1 MITNSRYR
9 RRDFLASAGGL
20 TAFSFLGICR
30 AGEET
35 SAPPTRR
42 VVTGLNATGKSAIVS
57 DGPVPATA
65 RYSNPGEAS
74 GSDLWLEKSVPVK
87 NLDQTDPMADYSMQA
102 GPPTGGVIVGTLTWE
117 PGYSYPMHRSDTVDF
132 LFVISG
138 QIELILEEGSTVLE
152 SGDSLVQRGTY
163 HAWRVGGD
171 ESCTLAVV
179 LLSAER

>member
-20 TAFSFLGICR
+20 TAFSFLGISQ

-35 SAPPTRR
+35 SSAPARR

-65 RYSNPGEAS
+65 RYSKPGEES

-102 GPPTGGVIVGTLTWE
+102 GPPAGGVIVGTATWE
-117 PGYSYPMHRSDTVDF
+117 PGHSYPMHRTDTIDF

-138 QIELILEEGSTVLE
+138 QIELILEQGSTVLE
-152 SGDSLVQRGTY
+152 SGDCLVQRGTN
-163 HAWRVGGD
+163 HAWRVVGD
-171 ESCTLAVV
+171 ESCTFAVV

>member
-9 RRDFLASAGGL
+9 RRDVLTSAGGL
-20 TAFSFLGICR
+20 TAFSFLGISH

-35 SAPPTRR
+35 SSQPARR
-42 VVTGLNATGKSAIVS
+42 VVTGLNASGKSAIVS

-65 RYSNPGEAS
+65 RYSKPGEES

-87 NLDQTDPMADYSMQA
+87 NLDQADPMADHSMQA
-102 GPPTGGVIVGTLTWE
+102 GPPTGGVIVGIAMWE
-117 PGYSYPMHRSDTVDF
+117 PGYSYPMHQTATVDF

-152 SGDSLVQRGTY
+152 SGDCLVQRGTN
-163 HAWRVGGD
+163 HAWRVVGH
-171 ESCTLAVV
+171 ESCTFAVV